1 MLYLFINRVLSVII
15 QYTDTNGPLK
25 MITLYLLIVSSSWK
39 IIIFTEAILSLM
51 PYICISNINDRKQK
65 LNMHSYSDFCLYW
78 VFLFFLLHTSFELFT
93 YLINGWQMVPSTIHW
108 TKEDQPVSLSLQNAD
123 LNTKQLSKWIFKS
136 QNRWDKLNNCTQIT
150 IL

>member
-1 MLYLFINRVLSVII
+1 
-15 QYTDTNGPLK
+15 
-25 MITLYLLIVSSSWK
+25 
-39 IIIFTEAILSLM
+39 
-51 PYICISNINDRKQK
+51 
-65 LNMHSYSDFCLYW
+65 
-78 VFLFFLLHTSFELFT
+78 
-93 YLINGWQMVPSTIHW
+93 MVPSTIHW

>member
-1 MLYLFINRVLSVII
+1 
-15 QYTDTNGPLK
+15 

-65 LNMHSYSDFCLYW
+65 LYAFLQWFLPLLSFS
-78 VFLFFLLHTSFELFT
+78 LFFLLHTSFELFT

-136 QNRWDKLNNCTQIT
+136 QNRWDKLNNCTKIT